1 MSQADIV
8 DHRTL
13 TINHVADLTHVTS
26 LWWSALWTMDG
37 KVFEVLPPR
46 HAKQTSCHRRTTH
59 RLTDRLTTTCESSS
73 SISVALRCRCCRLAV
88 AGCTTLPNCVL
99 RVSFCQRLVLVAF
112 QLLVMHVDSGDTDWA
127 LDVAH
132 AQCKFT
138 QIDANIWTA
147 RRTCFYAKA
156 QRKMDQKLNC
166 FNSLFLLSA

>member
-59 RLTDRLTTTCESSS
+59 RLTDRLTT
-73 SISVALRCRCCRLAV
+73 I
-88 AGCTTLPNCVL
+88 
-99 RVSFCQRLVLVAF
+99 RVSRLVQLV
-112 QLLVMHVDSGDTDWA
+112 SP
-127 LDVAH
+127 
-132 AQCKFT
+132 
-138 QIDANIWTA
+138 
-147 RRTCFYAKA
+147 
-156 QRKMDQKLNC
+156 
-166 FNSLFLLSA
+166 SAAAAAAA